1 MNKLQL
7 IGLLIAL
14 ALYPVMY
21 MVGRTDGKKICIGS
35 AAVTYQEGVK
45 NDAQIEKGVQRM
57 AEPDLDRALSKW
69 VR

>member
-1 MNKLQL
+1 MTKLKVIAAL
-7 IGLLIAL
+7 VAL
-14 ALYPVMY
+14 AMY
-21 MVGRTDGKKICIGS
+21 AVVYMLGRMDGNKICAGS

-57 AEPDLDRALSKW
+57 AEPDLDRSLSKW